1 MIDIEKYI
9 YIIESD
15 DLVINVK
22 ETKTTTVNQVNKYF
36 DYIEELSKNNSFT
49 IIIDLSDATPPNAEI
64 RYEIQNRFKPIKHLI
79 KSYKIVVGPNFLI
92 QIAAKF
98 TMASLGLKKYEIYST
113 LEKAKETLIN

>member
-1 MIDIEKYI
+1 MIDVKKYI

-49 IIIDLSDATPPNAEI
+49 IIIDLSDAAPPNAEI

-79 KSYKIVVGPNFLI
+79 KSYKIVVGTNFLI

-98 TMASLGLKKYEIYST
+98 TMASFGLKKYEIYSN